1 MKSMKEYGA
10 IAPKPT
16 GGKGQQ
22 GRAHNTA
29 MAGKAP
35 NSKSKPV
42 KKTLAK

>member
-1 MKSMKEYGA
+1 MRGMKEYKA
-10 IAPKPT
+10 VAPKPT

-35 NSKSKPV
+35 NRKSKSV
-42 KKTLAK
+42 KKKLAK